1 MAVIKRMK
9 RRDSGKK
16 KTHIN
21 PVTLRETVHELCDT
35 ESGEDS
41 TLEADPDLERSTTIC
56 QGVEK
61 MLTLH

>member
-1 MAVIKRMK
+1 MTAVR
-9 RRDSGKK
+9 K